1 MPFNSNDLNNLPDKP
16 GVYLI
21 KDVQDRVI
29 YVGKALSL
37 KKRIKSYFKDPDPS
51 SKVRSIM
58 KQFNGFEYIITDTEK
73 EALILES
80 NLIKKLRP
88 KYNVR
93 LKDDKRYPYIKITN
107 EDYPRV
113 LITRVVEDDG
123 SYYYGPFTDS
133 KAVRK
138 TLKFIKSLFKIR
150 DCKRMD
156 GPCLN
161 YQMDLCYAPCN
172 GEITKKSYRELVN
185 KANLFLEGKRT
196 DIIEILKDMMI
207 EASSNQEYEKAAVIR
222 DQINSIK
229 SVIEKQKVVFE
240 RGLDQDTIA
249 CSCDDE
255 VACVVVFSIRGGKIV
270 GKDDFFMDGVE
281 GTPPGKIL
289 STFLKLYYAN
299 PRYIPPQIILQ
310 HEPDEKDLIVRWLS
324 EKRGSRISLN
334 VPKKG
339 KEYRLIQ
346 MVAENAE
353 IIKNQEK
360 HAKGALLDLKKHL
373 RLPKI
378 PSYIEAFDI
387 SNIRGRFAVGS
398 MVVFENGIPK
408 KNRYRRYK
416 VKTGG
421 PDDYAMMQEVLERRY
436 KRLLEQKEAP
446 PDLLL
451 VDGGK
456 GQLNVA
462 LSILKSLDMDIPVIG
477 IAKEFEHIFVP
488 NIPNPI
494 ILPDDSKALHLLQKI
509 RDEAHRFAVD
519 YHRRLR
525 SKRLNHSALDEV
537 KGVGPKRK
545 MNLIRHFGSV
555 DKIKKASVN
564 ELMMVEGISKKLAEA
579 IYKHFRR

>member
-37 KKRIKSYFKDPDPS
+37 KKRIRSYFKDPDPS

-80 NLIKKLRP
+80 NLIKKHRP

-133 KAVRK
+133 KAVKK

-172 GEITKKSYRELVN
+172 SKITKKSYRELVN
-185 KANLFLEGKRT
+185 KANLFLEGKQT

-240 RGLDQDTIA
+240 RCLDQDTIA

-334 VPKKG
+334 VPKEG

-436 KRLLEQKEAP
+436 KRLLEQKEAL

-477 IAKEFEHIFVP
+477 LAKEFEHIFAP

-494 ILPDDSKALHLLQKI
+494 ILPDDSKALHLLQQI

-525 SKRLNHSALDEV
+525 SKRLNHSALDEI

-555 DKIKKASVN
+555 DKIKKASVD
-564 ELMMVEGISKKLAEA
+564 ELLMVEGISKKLAEA
-579 IYKHFRR
+579 IYKHFRG

>member
-1 MPFNSNDLNNLPDKP
+1 MLLKSNDLNNLPDKP

-21 KDVQDRVI
+21 KDVENRVI
-29 YVGKALSL
+29 YVGKAVSL

-51 SKVRSIM
+51 SKARSIM
-58 KQFNGFEYIITDTEK
+58 KRFNSFEYIITDTEK

-80 NLIKKLRP
+80 TLIKKHRP
-88 KYNVR
+88 RYNVR
-93 LKDDKRYPYIKITN
+93 LKDDKRYPYIKIIN

-113 LITRVVEDDG
+113 LITRAVRDDG

-133 KAVRK
+133 KAVKR
-138 TLKFIKSLFKIR
+138 TLKFIKLLFKIR
-150 DCKRMD
+150 DCKQMD

-161 YQMDLCYAPCN
+161 YQMHLCYAPCN
-172 GEITKKSYRELVN
+172 GKITKKSYRELVN
-185 KANLFLEGKRT
+185 KTNLFLEGKQT
-196 DIIEILKDMMI
+196 KIIEMLKDMMI

-240 RGLDQDTIA
+240 RGLDQDAIA
-249 CSCDDE
+249 CSRDDKA
-255 VACVVVFSIRGGKIV
+255 ACVVVFFIRGGKIV

-281 GTPPGKIL
+281 GTPSGKIL
-289 STFLKLYYAN
+289 SAFLKQYYAN
-299 PRYIPPQIILQ
+299 PRYIPSQIILQ
-310 HEPDEKDLIVRWLS
+310 HEPDEKDLIVMWLS
-324 EKRGSRISLN
+324 EKRGSKISLN
-334 VPKKG
+334 VPKEG

-346 MVAENAE
+346 MVAKNAE
-353 IIKNQEK
+353 ITKNQEK

-373 RLPKI
+373 RLSKI

-387 SNIRGRFAVGS
+387 SNIRGKFAVGS

-421 PDDYAMMQEVLERRY
+421 PDDYAMMQEVLKRRY
-436 KRLLEQKEAP
+436 RRLLEQKEAP

-477 IAKEFEHIFVP
+477 LAKEFEHIFAP

-494 ILPDDSKALHLLQKI
+494 ILPDDSQALHLLQQI

-525 SKRLNHSALDEV
+525 SKRLDHSILDNI
-537 KGVGPKRK
+537 KGVGRKRK
-545 MNLIRHFGSV
+545 MNLLRHFGSV
-555 DKIKKASVN
+555 DKIKKATVD
-564 ELMMVEGISKKLAEA
+564 ELMRVEGISEKLADV
-579 IYKHFRR
+579 IYEYFRE